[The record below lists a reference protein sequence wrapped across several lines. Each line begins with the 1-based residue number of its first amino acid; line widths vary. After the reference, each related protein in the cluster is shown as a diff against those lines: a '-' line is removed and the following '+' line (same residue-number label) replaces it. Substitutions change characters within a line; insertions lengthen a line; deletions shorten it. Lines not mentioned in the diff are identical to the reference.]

1 MRLGVMQAYFFPY
14 IGYFQVIDAVDKF
27 LIYEH
32 VSFRKQS
39 WINRNRLMNRSS
51 GEAFFIN
58 VPIRKASSNKKISE
72 IEIDYSFDWQRYLK
86 NSIMMNYGKAPY
98 FDEVFPV
105 VEHCLSMECTWLHEF
120 NALSTM
126 EIAALLDIETEIVYD
141 NAHHQVVEDE
151 LRGITEDTEYKAKEE
166 RVISICKKE
175 GAGTYINP
183 SGGMEL
189 YDKEKFKRR
198 GIELCFTK
206 PGNVASYNQ
215 FNHGFIPSLSLIDHL
230 MHCGVEETKQHL
242 KNYSLL

>member
-32 VSFRKQS
+32 VTFRKQS

-58 VPIRKASSNKKISE
+58 VPLRKASSNKRIGE
-72 IEIDYSFDWQRYLK
+72 IEIDYTSHWQRYLK
-86 NSIMMNYGKAPY
+86 NSIRINYGKAPY
-98 FDEVFPV
+98 FREVFPV
-105 VEHCLSMECTWLHEF
+105 IERCLSRECKQLHEF

-126 EIAALLDIETEIVYD
+126 EISALLGIETEIVYD
-141 NAHHQVVEDE
+141 NACYLGLEDK
-151 LRGITEDTEYKAKEE
+151 LRDIREDAEYLAKEE
-166 RVISICKKE
+166 RVISICQTE

-183 SGGMEL
+183 SGGVEL

-198 GIELCFTK
+198 GIELYFTQ
-206 PGNVASYNQ
+206 PGTLAPYRQ
-215 FNHGFIPSLSLIDHL
+215 FKHEFLPSLSIVDHL
-230 MHCGVEETKQHL
+230 MHCGVEETKKYL